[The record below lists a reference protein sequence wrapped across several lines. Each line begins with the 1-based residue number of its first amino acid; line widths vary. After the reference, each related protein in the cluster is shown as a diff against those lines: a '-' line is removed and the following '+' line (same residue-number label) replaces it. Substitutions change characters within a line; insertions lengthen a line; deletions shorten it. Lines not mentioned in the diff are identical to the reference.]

1 MKQQTT
7 WTLQSGSVWLVAG
20 LSWQY
25 LPLRGHRGM
34 RLRAKE
40 ADATHWAELLT
51 DDGRSQG
58 TLLGTVALTDKTVMK
73 RGRHSLVSL
82 ALTALPSLPAESYG
96 VFALP
101 SGQYWFVA
109 VSNGMLSPFGDI
121 VGDEHFIR
129 TAVSNFLHISP
140 PPTEGWTV
148 FAPPGFF
155 PGLQTEEKTLSALT
169 GSKAGLRRARLHKTH
184 NKQALWMWGAAA
196 VAIVGGYLLVTAWQ
210 QHQEAARVAAAQS
223 ALLARQHQEG
233 SIPADSLKPWAKH
246 PRFPVMLS
254 ACSTVWKAAQISIAG
269 WIFNNATC
277 DADGKIAL
285 HYTLPS
291 GGTVGDFAARLPVI
305 YGPDI
310 QPEFNIPGRAD
321 DAAFTLA
328 VPLSAPSGPE
338 SLLPGNLQIQHL
350 TSYAQRINAQLR
362 ISELDT
368 NTQLSQGS
376 VQNLPWRTFSFTF
389 ITDIP
394 PDRLFAPTRF
404 NSSGIRASR
413 IMTALKDN
421 RLEYT
426 IEGLLY
432 AN

>member
-7 WTLQSGSVWLVAG
+7 WTSRSGNVWLIAG

-25 LPLRGHRGM
+25 LPVRGHRGM

-58 TLLGTVALTDKTVMK
+58 TLLGTVTLTDKSILK
-73 RGRHSLVSL
+73 RGRHKLVSL
-82 ALTALPSLPAESYG
+82 ALTALPSLPGESYG

-101 SGQYWFVA
+101 TGQYWFVA

-121 VGDEHFIR
+121 VGDEQTIR
-129 TAVSNFLHISP
+129 TAVSNFLNISP
-140 PPTEGWTV
+140 SPEVGWTV
-148 FAPPGFF
+148 FAPSGFF
-155 PGLQTEEKTLSALT
+155 PDLKAEEKTLSELT
-169 GSKAGLRRARLHKTH
+169 ENKSAQRRARLQKTHKTRT
-184 NKQALWMWGAAA
+184 LWLCAATGVA
-196 VAIVGGYLLVTAWQ
+196 VVGGYLLVSFWQ
-210 QHQEAARVAAAQS
+210 HYQEEERVAAAQA
-223 ALLARQHQEG
+223 ALQARQQQEG
-233 SIPADSLKPWAKH
+233 GTPANNLKPWAKQ

-269 WIFNNATC
+269 WIFNTATC
-277 DADGKIAL
+277 GADGKIAL

-321 DAAFTLA
+321 DASFTLA
-328 VPLSAPSGPE
+328 VPLSPPAAPEP
-338 SLLPGNLQIQHL
+338 LLPGNLQIQHL

-368 NTQLSQGS
+368 NTQLSQGN

-413 IMTALKDN
+413 IMTTLKNN

-426 IEGLLY
+426 IEGHLY

>member
-1 MKQQTT
+1 
-7 WTLQSGSVWLVAG
+7 
-20 LSWQY
+20 
-25 LPLRGHRGM
+25 
-34 RLRAKE
+34 
-40 ADATHWAELLT
+40 
-51 DDGRSQG
+51 
-58 TLLGTVALTDKTVMK
+58 
-73 RGRHSLVSL
+73 
-82 ALTALPSLPAESYG
+82 
-96 VFALP
+96 
-101 SGQYWFVA
+101 
-109 VSNGMLSPFGDI
+109 
-121 VGDEHFIR
+121 
-129 TAVSNFLHISP
+129 
-140 PPTEGWTV
+140 
-148 FAPPGFF
+148 
-155 PGLQTEEKTLSALT
+155 
-169 GSKAGLRRARLHKTH
+169 
-184 NKQALWMWGAAA
+184 
-196 VAIVGGYLLVTAWQ
+196 
-210 QHQEAARVAAAQS
+210 
-223 ALLARQHQEG
+223 
-233 SIPADSLKPWAKH
+233 
-246 PRFPVMLS
+246 MLS

>member
-7 WTLQSGSVWLVAG
+7 WTLQTKGVWQVAG

-58 TLLGTVALTDKTVMK
+58 TLLGTVALTDKTALK
-73 RGRHSLVSL
+73 SGRHKLASL
-82 ALTALPSLPAESYG
+82 ALTALPSLPHDCYG
-96 VFALP
+96 VIALP

-121 VGDEHFIR
+121 VGDEQSIR
-129 TAVSNFLHISP
+129 TAVSNFLSISP
-140 PPTEGWTV
+140 VPTDGWAV
-148 FAPPGFF
+148 FAPSGFF
-155 PGLQTEEKTLSALT
+155 PDLQTEEKSLSVLT
-169 GSKAGLRRARLHKTH
+169 ENSTGLRRSRLRKTS
-184 NKQALWMWGAAA
+184 NKKVLWLWAVGAMA
-196 VAIVGGYLLVTAWQ
+196 VAGGYLLVTAWQ
-210 QHQEAARVAAAQS
+210 QHQEDMRVEEAQA
-223 ALLARQHQEG
+223 ALLARQHQQG
-233 SIPADSLKPWAKH
+233 SAPADSLKPWAKL

-269 WIFNNATC
+269 WIFNTATC
-277 DADGKIAL
+277 SADGNIAL

-321 DAAFTLA
+321 DASFTLT
-328 VPLSAPSGPE
+328 VPVSPPATPE
-338 SLLPGNLQIQHL
+338 PLLPGNLQIQHL

-362 ISELDT
+362 ISELNA
-368 NTQLSQGS
+368 NTQLSQGN
-376 VQNLPWRTFSFTF
+376 VQSLPWRTFSFTF

-404 NSSGIRASR
+404 NSSGMRASR
-413 IMTALKDN
+413 IMTTLKNN